1 MVAFVGIQL
10 GVSIIISITCCYYY
24 NTERKYYFVANI
36 FTMKKLFVLLLIATV
51 GASSCSKVPLTGRK
65 QIALVPAASMQSM
78 SYSQYSTFMQQN
90 RPITGTADAQMVKR
104 IGARISSAVTSY
116 LNSKGLQK
124 RVEGFKWE
132 YNLVQSNEAN
142 AWCMPGGKI
151 AVYTG
156 ILPITKTEAGLA
168 AVMGHE
174 VAHAIAKHG
183 NERMTQSIGVQLG
196 AAAGQIALSN
206 KNPQHQNLFNQAIG
220 VGGQLGIL
228 AFSRKH
234 ELEADEMGM
243 IFMAKAGYNPQEAI
257 ELWRRMAANSKGQ
270 KPPEFLSTHPH
281 ESTRIAALQKVLK
294 RAQIY
299 YRPNNNR

>member
-1 MVAFVGIQL
+1 M
-10 GVSIIISITCCYYY
+10 
-24 NTERKYYFVANI
+24 KKI
-36 FTMKKLFVLLLIATV
+36 FTLLLLITTI
-51 GASSCSKVPLTGRK
+51 GIGCSRVPLTGRK
-65 QIALVPAASMQSM
+65 QAAWIPSGQMQSM
-78 SYSQYSTFMQQN
+78 SYSQYSQFMRQN
-90 RPITGTADAQMVKR
+90 RPITGTKDAQMVKR
-104 IGARISSAVTSY
+104 VGQRISSAVTSY
-116 LNSKGLQK
+116 LHSKGLQK
-124 RVEGFKWE
+124 RVAGFKWE
-132 YNLVQSNEAN
+132 YNLVQSNQAN

-156 ILPITKTEAGLA
+156 ILPITQTEAGLA

-183 NERMTQSIGVQLG
+183 NERMTQALGVQLG
-196 AAAGQIALSN
+196 TAAGQIALSN
-206 KNPQHQNLFNQAIG
+206 KNPQHQNLFNQAVG
-220 VGGQLGIL
+220 VGGQLGML

-257 ELWRRMAANSKGQ
+257 NLWRRMAANSKGQ
-270 KPPEFLSTHPH
+270 RPPEFLSTHPH

-294 RAQIY
+294 RAQVY

>member
-1 MVAFVGIQL
+1 
-10 GVSIIISITCCYYY
+10 
-24 NTERKYYFVANI
+24 
-36 FTMKKLFVLLLIATV
+36 MKKILSLILISTFFI
-51 GASSCSKVPLTGRK
+51 SSCSKVPLTGRK
-65 QIALVPAASMQSM
+65 QAAWIPFGQMQSM
-78 SYSQYSTFMQQN
+78 SYTQYSQFMQQN
-90 RPITGTADAQMVKR
+90 RPITGTADAQMVKQCGR
-104 IGARISSAVTSY
+104 RISSAVTSY

-124 RVEGFKWE
+124 RVKGFKWE
-132 YNLVQSNEAN
+132 YNLVQNNQAN

-183 NERMTQSIGVQLG
+183 NERMTQALGLQLG
-196 AAAGQIALSN
+196 SVAGQVVLSQ
-206 KNPQHQNLFNQAIG
+206 KNPQHVNIFNQAIG
-220 VGGQLGIL
+220 VGGQLGML

-257 ELWRRMAANSKGQ
+257 NLWRRMAANSNGQ
-270 KPPEFLSTHPH
+270 RPPEFLSTHPH
-281 ESTRIAALQKVLK
+281 ESTRIAALQKILK
-294 RAQIY
+294 RAQLY
-299 YRPNNNR
+299 YRPGNRN